1 MVRPVDA
8 QQIVLQ
14 TNSLEKVQQLQRQHS
29 TLQQQYIELQIKEEK
44 KLAKEIVQ
52 DSAETEKAVIKEKE
66 KEEEEKKRQSQ
77 QSPNKRIEKN
87 NKEIDVE
94 LDDEFKEMGRFI
106 DIKV

>member
-14 TNSLEKVQQLQRQHS
+14 TNSIEKVQQLQRQHS

-52 DSAETEKAVIKEKE
+52 DSAETEKAVIKDKE
-66 KEEEEKKRQSQ
+66 KEEEKKRQSQ
-77 QSPNKRIEKN
+77 QSTNKRIEKN
-87 NKEIDVE
+87 NKEANVDM
-94 LDDEFKEMGRFI
+94 DDEFKEMGRFI